1 MTGGSGRKASLH
13 QPATYQVRVPGHL
26 DESWSD
32 WAGGLLIQCECA
44 ADGSPVT
51 TLTGKLDQAAL
62 QGLLRRLYAQGLPL
76 ESVICLGCG
85 CENGDCACTWAGGD
99 RREEEAIR

>member
-1 MTGGSGRKASLH
+1 MTEDSGRSPSLH
-13 QPATYQVRVPGHL
+13 KPATYQVRVPGHL

-32 WAGGLLIQCECA
+32 WTGGLVIRCECKE
-44 ADGSPVT
+44 DGSPIT
-51 TLTGKLDQAAL
+51 TLTGSLDQAAL

-85 CENGDCACTWAGGD
+85 CVNGECNCGEDEGK
-99 RREEEAIR
+99 